1 MSGNHS
7 LPKQNA
13 LRGIFLLSLAMLLIP
28 VVDTI
33 AKYLSAELSPLYL
46 SWARYFAASLFIV
59 PIAMRKFGR
68 NIFPRRNIKS
78 HFTRTFFIIS
88 AMLCFFISISTTPL
102 ATTVA
107 VTMIA
112 PIVATVFAVIVLK
125 EKLTWV
131 KTIAL
136 ILGLSGALII
146 INPRVEMENGVIFA
160 ALAGLFYGLYMV
172 TTRMTAQASDPIKTL
187 CFQCVVG
194 MVFLIPFA
202 VLNWSMP
209 TTDQL
214 LLLLFMGI
222 VSITAHGMTIL
233 AFQYAQASV
242 LSPFIYLEIV
252 SAAILGYFVFADV
265 PGIAFWIGTTI
276 IVIAGLL
283 ISFTREKST

>member
-1 MSGNHS
+1 MMSDHHASPN
-7 LPKQNA
+7 QNL
-13 LRGIFLLSLAMLLIP
+13 LRGICFLSLAMLLIP

-46 SWARYFAASLFIV
+46 AWARYFSASLFIL
-59 PIAMRKFGR
+59 PIAMVKFGWKV
-68 NIFPRRNIKS
+68 FPSRNIKS
-78 HFTRTFFIIS
+78 HFTRTIFIIS
-88 AMLCFFISISTTPL
+88 AMLCFFISIATTPL

-112 PIVATVFAVIVLK
+112 PIVATVFGVAVLK
-125 EKLTWV
+125 EKFTWAKV
-131 KTIAL
+131 VAL
-136 ILGLSGALII
+136 VLGLLGALII
-146 INPRVEMENGVIFA
+146 INPSVEIESGVAFA

-172 TTRMTAQASDPIKTL
+172 ATRMTAQESDPIKTL

-202 VLNWSMP
+202 AFNWSIP
-209 TTDQL
+209 TTNEL
-214 LLLLFMGI
+214 LFLLFMGI

-233 AFQYAQASV
+233 AFQSAQAST

-265 PGIAFWIGTTI
+265 PGITFWIGTTI
-276 IVIAGLL
+276 IVAAGLL
-283 ISFTREKST
+283 ISLSKAE